1 MQSLLESEL
10 RILRI
15 QDIPKRKWLNLSMID
30 MHNHISMS
38 NSLTIILILT
48 MILLNHK
55 LVLSIIQSIMVLF
68 TYLDMLHMVAD
79 IEDHRIDIRLGTRG
93 IELLHIVEDIE
104 GGMRETMIMNLVST
118 VMMLTSSTM
127 HMIAL
132 NFLRKLTQDVRSH
145 SLCGEEM
152 DKRKSVET
160 VKSVAISGSQ
170 SVHQVSWQLNVTS
183 VLQFALMVPLI
194 MRVFA
199 SNQALMSLRNAIQK
213 RSLLTETAIANAL
226 DRLLSIL
233 SFVSAFAQL
242 T

>member
-55 LVLSIIQSIMVLF
+55 LVLSIIQSIMVRF

-152 DKRKSVET
+152 DKRKSAET
-160 VKSVAISGSQ
+160 VKSVAINGSQ

-183 VLQFALMVPLI
+183 ALQFALMAPLI

-199 SNQALMSLRNAIQK
+199 SSQ
-213 RSLLTETAIANAL
+213 
-226 DRLLSIL
+226 
-233 SFVSAFAQL
+233 V
-242 T
+242 